1 MNYNTERN
9 DEIGSQKK
17 IRFRRTGFQKKNQNR
32 ASLYSYSEIST
43 MRRKKTT
50 VILAEFCD
58 KRKKRRVALRRV
70 SFFFFVLVLESKTSR
85 LKSVFKQPLSQNK
98 TTARI
103 IGRQD
108 FIFSQSACYCSAI

>member
-1 MNYNTERN
+1 MWLILATLIVTHDLLPTCR
-9 DEIGSQKK
+9 
-17 IRFRRTGFQKKNQNR
+17 
-32 ASLYSYSEIST
+32 SLFSCHPN
-43 MRRKKTT
+43 TT

-58 KRKKRRVALRRV
+58 KRKKRRVAKRPI

-85 LKSVFKQPLSQNK
+85 LKSVFKQQLSQNK

-108 FIFSQSACYCSAI
+108 FIFVKALLIAARFDILSETIS